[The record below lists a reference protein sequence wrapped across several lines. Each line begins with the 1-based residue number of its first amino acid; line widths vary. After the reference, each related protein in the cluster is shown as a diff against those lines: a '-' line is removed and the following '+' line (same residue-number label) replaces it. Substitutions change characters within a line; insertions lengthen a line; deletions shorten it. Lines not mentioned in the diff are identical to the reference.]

1 MSSRQLFIE
10 QLGACTR
17 TINAEIK
24 KQIIEVGAVR
34 TGRMKNTTKVKVGY
48 DFGRDIFFIK
58 DVNSQFYYIFVDK
71 GTKNKDGSIRIKA
84 RDITDKTFN
93 RPRVQEALDKVY
105 DKWIDWL
112 IDRQF
117 E

>member
-1 MSSRQLFIE
+1 MSSRQLFIA

-71 GTKNKDGSIRIKA
+71 GTRFIKP

-105 DKWIDWL
+105 DKWVDWYFGDI

-117 E
+117 K

>member
-1 MSSRQLFIE
+1 MSSRQLFIS

-58 DVNSQFYYIFVDK
+58 DVNSQFYYKFVDE
-71 GTKNKDGSIRIKA
+71 GTRFIEPRF
-84 RDITDKTFN
+84 ITDKTFN

-105 DKWIDWL
+105 DKWADWYFGDI

-117 E
+117 K